1 MRSFLVQLPQIT
13 RREGFPMTNDTTDPL
28 SENMEQKTPGCP
40 ADRPDATPVH
50 CACAPTPAQTLP
62 GFSDS
67 SVIITDPQ
75 TVSSITGSDAID
87 FQRIADQIA
96 PGKTIFFVGIGGISM
111 CGLAELAWHEG
122 VRCCG
127 SDPHPNARTKYL
139 TDLGI
144 PITFQHEAASIDR
157 ANPDLVVF
165 SKAVFDD
172 NPERIRA
179 AERGIPCV
187 ERSIFLGA
195 INRLFERVINI
206 SGTNGKSTCTAMCA
220 LMMIESGLDP
230 TVHLGAELIEFK
242 TTVRLSESK
251 SRGLLLSEACEFKRG
266 FYNYCGTATVVLN
279 LVHDHIDCYK
289 THGDLLDAF
298 ARYIALQPEGSVLIL
313 PAYDDDIQPMLRRVD
328 DIRPGHLDTLKLI
341 WFGEENELSGC
352 GKRPDYYYAN
362 LHYNDRG
369 EPCCDVYKRG
379 AFYTDITLTVPGEF
393 NIQNAMGAIVA
404 ADIAGANPDAVK
416 RALRSFRGAEG
427 RFTRT
432 GFYNGAEVIIDYA
445 HHPSAVRVT
454 IEAARHLPAK
464 RLWICFQPLTHS
476 RVRGFFDD
484 FVDSMLDVRPIMM
497 SEIYDDREKDTTISS
512 KDICDRINELGGQA
526 EFYPTNE
533 ALEEHLRTIIEPG
546 DVLLIMGVD
555 LRNTGD
561 RLTGRTDHMK
571 PVS

>member
-1 MRSFLVQLPQIT
+1 MTIETHIPMNERHSPATPWFDGASLP
-13 RREGFPMTNDTTDPL
+13 RFSDP
-28 SENMEQKTPGCP
+28 SINKTP
-40 ADRPDATPVH
+40 DD
-50 CACAPTPAQTLP
+50 
-62 GFSDS
+62 
-67 SVIITDPQ
+67 VISAITANDP
-75 TVSSITGSDAID
+75 ID
-87 FQRIADQIA
+87 FESVAACIA
-96 PGKTIFFVGIGGISM
+96 PSKTIFFIGIGGISM
-111 CGLAELAWHEG
+111 CGLAELAHHEG
-122 VRCCG
+122 VACFG
-127 SDPHPNARTKYL
+127 SDPHPNARTAYL
-139 TDLGI
+139 ESLGI
-144 PITFQHEAASIDR
+144 PVVHHHTAESIDR
-157 ANPDLVVF
+157 TSPDLVVF

-172 NPERIRA
+172 NPERLRA
-179 AERGIPCV
+179 AELGIPCV

-195 INRLFERVINI
+195 INRLFNRVINI

-220 LMMIESGLDP
+220 LIMMESGLDP

-251 SRGLLLSEACEFKRG
+251 QRELLLSEACEFKRG
-266 FYNYCGTATVVLN
+266 FFNYSGTATVILN

-289 THGDLLDAF
+289 THNDLIDAF
-298 ARYIALQPEGSVLIL
+298 ARFVAIQPAGSVLVL
-313 PAYDDDIQPMLRRVD
+313 PTYDKDIDTMLDLVEAV
-328 DIRPGHLDTLKLI
+328 RPHHLATLELI
-341 WFGEENELSGC
+341 WFGEENERNRDGQ
-352 GKRPDYYYAN
+352 RPDYYYAN

-369 EPCCDVYKRG
+369 EPCCDVYKG
-379 AFYTDITLTVPGEF
+379 DIFYTDITLTVPGEF
-393 NIQNAMGAIVA
+393 NIQNAMGAIIA
-404 ADIAGANPDAVK
+404 ADLAGATPEAAK
-416 RALRSFRGAEG
+416 IALRSFRGAEG

-432 GFYNGAEVIIDYA
+432 GHYNGAEVIIDYA

-476 RVRGFFDD
+476 RVRGFFDE

-533 ALEEHLRTIIEPG
+533 LLEEHLRQIVEPG

-555 LRNTGD
+555 LRNVGD

-571 PVS
+571 PVD

>member
-1 MRSFLVQLPQIT
+1 MNEAQNKSVESLNSMPGYCSSEAISDMSLP
-13 RREGFPMTNDTTDPL
+13 
-28 SENMEQKTPGCP
+28 S
-40 ADRPDATPVH
+40 
-50 CACAPTPAQTLP
+50 
-62 GFSDS
+62 FSDLFVRRPS
-67 SVIITDPQ
+67 KDVILDM
-75 TVSSITGSDAID
+75 TGREAVD
-87 FQRIADQIA
+87 FDFIAEQIA

-111 CGLAELAWHEG
+111 CGLAELAQHEG
-122 VRCCG
+122 VRCFG
-127 SDPHPNARTKYL
+127 SDPNANARTKYL
-139 TDLGI
+139 ESLGI
-144 PITFQHEAASIDR
+144 PVVHRHEAESIDR
-157 ANPDLVVF
+157 VKPDLVVY

-172 NPERIRA
+172 NPERLRA
-179 AERGIPCV
+179 AELGIPCV

-195 INRLFERVINI
+195 INRLFDRVINI

-220 LMMIESGLDP
+220 LIMMESGIDP

-251 SRGLLLSEACEFKRG
+251 PRELLLSEACEFKRG
-266 FYNYCGTATVVLN
+266 FYNYSGTATVLLN

-289 THGDLLDAF
+289 THDDLLEAF
-298 ARYIALQPEGSVLIL
+298 ARFIAIQPVGSKLIL
-313 PAYDDDIQPMLRRVD
+313 PTYDAHVPAMLQLVD
-328 DIRPGHLDTLKLI
+328 EIHPGHLDELDLI
-341 WFGEENELSGC
+341 WFGEEKETNGC
-352 GKRPDYYYAN
+352 GQKPDYYYAN

-369 EPCCDVYKRG
+369 EPCCDIYKRG
-379 AFYTDITLTVPGEF
+379 ERYTDISLTVPGEF
-393 NIQNAMGAIVA
+393 NIQNALAAIVA
-404 ADIAGANPDAVK
+404 ADIAGGTPEAAK
-416 RALRSFRGAEG
+416 KALKSFRGAEG

-432 GFYNGAEVIIDYA
+432 GTYNGAEVIIDYA

-454 IEAARHLPAK
+454 VEAARHLPAK

-512 KDICDRINELGGQA
+512 KDICDRINELGGMA

-533 ALEEHLRTIIEPG
+533 ALEEHLRAIVEPG

-555 LRNTGD
+555 LRNVGD

-571 PVS
+571 PVD